1 MFLCSC
7 GASEPIAS
15 SKAIMNTEKAI
26 EIGENYIKGDLSS
39 NDAKTQLADIL
50 SNMKYAKD
58 YSLEEKNADTTKN
71 ADYYLQFYISLF
83 ESNLSVDGIIND
95 ADTFDNVIE
104 SLDKLKDEY
113 DRYS

>member
-1 MFLCSC
+1 MRVS
-7 GASEPIAS
+7 AVNAVIPWI
-15 SKAIMNTEKAI
+15 IQV
-26 EIGENYIKGDLSS
+26 KGDLSS